1 VTVFTVKIYK
11 GIDENFFKEIVMT
24 TQADQKHKAQ
34 HQNMS
39 MKESVS
45 KLKQKFTHSIRAID
59 DSAKN
64 KPWKFIAGCAAGG
77 AAIGYLFGLKRKKIK
92 NSSPV

>member
-1 VTVFTVKIYK
+1 MPTK
-11 GIDENFFKEIVMT
+11 
-24 TQADQKHKAQ
+24 ADQKHKPQ
-34 HQNMS
+34 RQNMS

-45 KLKQKFTHSIRAID
+45 KLKQKFTQSIRAID

-77 AAIGYLFGLKRKKIK
+77 AAIGYMLGLKRKKTK
-92 NSSPV
+92 GSSPV

>member
-1 VTVFTVKIYK
+1 
-11 GIDENFFKEIVMT
+11 MT

-39 MKESVS
+39 MKESAS
-45 KLKQKFTHSIRAID
+45 KLGKKITRSIRAID

-77 AAIGYLFGLKRKKIK
+77 AAIGYMLGLKRKKTK
-92 NSSPV
+92 GSSPV

>member
-1 VTVFTVKIYK
+1 MPAQTDT
-11 GIDENFFKEIVMT
+11 
-24 TQADQKHKAQ
+24 KHKPNQ
-34 HQNMS
+34 QKMS